1 MLCKSCNLKM
11 ICKTYDNVR
20 NILHA
25 QIDINECDF
34 YSKYQLISNNNII
47 KNKNQDNIKQLRE
60 QRLFSSNA
68 INNKNNNI
76 TQNNKSKYINC
87 PNCNGVTVEEDIKLC
102 SNCNKRVCSSCS
114 TIFNGQ
120 VLCDECFGLNN
131 KEEKKEKEVDKLDD
145 NATEAQINSAKIKDE
160 LFENNKTPS
169 NNKIKYRIPKVN
181 NNKEGE
187 ENNENN

>member
-1 MLCKSCNLKM
+1 M

-34 YSKYQLISNNNII
+34 YSKYQLSSNNNII
-47 KNKNQDNIKQLRE
+47 KNNNQDNMKLLRE

-68 INNKNNNI
+68 INNNI
-76 TQNNKSKYINC
+76 KQKNKSKYINC

-120 VLCDECFGLNN
+120 VLCDECFGLNK
-131 KEEKKEKEVDKLDD
+131 KEEKKEKEVDKLDA

-169 NNKIKYRIPKVN
+169 DNKVQYRIPKVN

-187 ENNENN
+187 SNNENN